1 MKKNTNNN
9 PIPTFKNK
17 DGSFIN
23 GRRENEAL
31 LELIY
36 SGKEFIIFEG
46 KTITVFSD
54 EITTVDKEVKR
65 VTTVEITA

>member
-1 MKKNTNNN
+1 MKKTTNNI
-9 PIPTFKNK
+9 IPTFKNRN
-17 DGSFIN
+17 GSFIN
-23 GRRENEAL
+23 GRRETEAL

-36 SGKEFIIFEG
+36 SGKEFIVFEG

-65 VTTVEITA
+65 VTVVEVV

>member
-1 MKKNTNNN
+1 MKSVKN
-9 PIPTFKNK
+9 IVPTFKTK

-23 GRRENEAL
+23 GRREIEAL

-36 SGKEFIIFEG
+36 SGKEFIIFDG
-46 KTITVFSD
+46 KTISIFSD

-65 VTTVEITA
+65 VTIVEITG

>member
-9 PIPTFKNK
+9 PIPTFKNRN
-17 DGSFIN
+17 GSFIN
-23 GRRENEAL
+23 GRRETEAL